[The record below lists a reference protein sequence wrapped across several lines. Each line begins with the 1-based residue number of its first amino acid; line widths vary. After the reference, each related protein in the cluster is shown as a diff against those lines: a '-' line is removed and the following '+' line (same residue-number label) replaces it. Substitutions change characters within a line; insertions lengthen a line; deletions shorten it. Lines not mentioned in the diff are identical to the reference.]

1 MEGWNRRWSD
11 GWEVGGGRVG
21 WRVCVDKWNGE
32 GVGMEWRLLQRPT
45 NITLST
51 TKYCTASTFNTL
63 CPSTFYPQPHL
74 LQVSLNILPLI
85 FLPTLQTLLQSCLES
100 DTSSLFFRGGSMILP
115 YKKNKCPRVACFRKY
130 HVLGKVPC
138 IRKSTV
144 S

>member
-1 MEGWNRRWSD
+1 MEWC
-11 GWEVGGGRVG
+11 VGGGCVG

-32 GVGMEWRLLQRPT
+32 GVGMEWWLLQRPT

-74 LQVSLNILPLI
+74 FQVSLNILPLI
-85 FLPTLQTLLQSCLES
+85 FLPTLQTLLHRCLES
-100 DTSSLFFRGGSMILP
+100 DPSSFFFRGGSMILP
-115 YKKNKCPRVACFRKY
+115 YKKNKCPRVACIRKY

-138 IRKSTV
+138 ITV
-144 S
+144 Y